1 MGGTGLSP
9 KGRIS
14 NTFEK
19 TTVSDLISA
28 LAGPD
33 GGSGDL
39 VRAALDALPDPVLV
53 FDSTQRVIFA
63 NTAAARSLHE
73 HDMALDRPFDSVMVF
88 DSATQQIL
96 SPDRL
101 PVARALAGESVGP
114 VDYAVRPIRRS
125 ASFWLECSARPAGNG
140 EVSGVVFVF
149 RDISARKNRELALES
164 ADQLRDF
171 IYKANL
177 TGVLHTSVD
186 GRILDCNDAV
196 VRMFGYASRQEMQ
209 AVRAQ
214 QLYFDQA
221 QRDRVLRLVY
231 ASPDVRELEVSFR
244 RRDNSRGWALLSTR
258 LLDPRPGDVGGT
270 LVSTFVDITE
280 RKLWEE
286 SLRRSE
292 QTFAAFMSHLPGV
305 AFIKDLTGKYI
316 YYNEASWTHFQK
328 HPEDIVGKTDEEIW
342 PPEDAA
348 RHRAKDAEVIETGR
362 PIEFVEPV
370 TQSDGMHSWLVFKF
384 PIIQEGK
391 TELVGGI
398 GIDITERRTLE
409 GQLTQARKM
418 EALGRLAG
426 GVAHDF
432 NNLLTVISGYGQLAL
447 EGLSSVP
454 APRLT
459 TYLQEVLNS
468 ARRASGLTGQLLAFS
483 RRQTVKP
490 KVFDLC
496 VLLRSMERLLQRMI
510 GEHVDLSV
518 RNGPEPCLI
527 LADAHQMEQVLLN
540 LAVNARDAMPLGGT
554 LEIECG
560 LLPEPLKR
568 PALPPV
574 DILLEVRDS
583 GVGMDEAVKA
593 RMFEPFFTSKN
604 KGKGTGLGLSTVYGV
619 VSQAGGEIE
628 VDSEPGHGSRFR
640 IYFPSAVGEVEDLP
654 PLASEPAPAGLETV
668 LLVED
673 EDSVR
678 ALAETVLKK
687 FGYKVLVAAS
697 GKAAIEIWQQRR
709 DSIDVLLTDVI
720 MPQMSGGE
728 LAHKLRE
735 EKPHLKILFMS
746 GYTDDMIAS
755 HGVLAG
761 ETQLLQKPFTA
772 QGLGRKLRDVLDA

>member
-1 MGGTGLSP
+1 LNS
-9 KGRIS
+9 
-14 NTFEK
+14 FEK
-19 TTVSDLISA
+19 AIASDPITA

-33 GGSGDL
+33 GGAGAL
-39 VRAALDALPDPVLV
+39 VKATLEALPEPVLV
-53 FDSTQRVIFA
+53 FDGSKRLIFA
-63 NTAAARSLHE
+63 NSAATRSLAE
-73 HDMALDRPFDSVMVF
+73 HDLPPGDPLDSLKFFDSV
-88 DSATQQIL
+88 TQEIL
-96 SPDRL
+96 SPAQL

-114 VDYAVRPIRRS
+114 VEYAVRPVRRS
-125 ASFWLECSARPAGNG
+125 APFWIECSARPAGSE
-140 EVSGVVFVF
+140 EVRGAILIF
-149 RDISARKNRELALES
+149 RDITVRKRRELALES

-171 IYKANL
+171 IYRGNL

-186 GRILDCNDAV
+186 GRILDCNEAV
-196 VRMFGYASRQEMQ
+196 VRMLGYSSRQELQ

-244 RRDNSRGWALLSTR
+244 RRDNTRGWALLSTR
-258 LLDPRPGDVGGT
+258 LLDPRPGEVGGT

-286 SLRRSE
+286 TLRRS
-292 QTFAAFMSHLPGV
+292 QRTFTAFMSHLPGI
-305 AFIKDLTGKYI
+305 AFIKDISGKYI
-316 YYNEASWTHFQK
+316 YYNEAAWSHFQK
-328 HPEDIVGKTDEEIW
+328 HPEDLIGKTDEDIW
-342 PPEDAA
+342 PADEAA
-348 RHRAKDAEVIETGR
+348 RHRAKDLEVIENGH
-362 PIEFVEPV
+362 PIEFVDSV
-370 TQSDGMHSWLVFKF
+370 VQSDGVHSWLVFKF
-384 PIIQEGK
+384 PIVQDGK

-398 GIDITERRTLE
+398 GIDITERRVLE
-409 GQLTQARKM
+409 DQLTQARKM

-447 EGLSSVP
+447 EGLGSAP
-454 APRLT
+454 AARLT
-459 TYLQEVLNS
+459 TYLQEVLNA

-483 RRQTVKP
+483 RRQTIQP

-496 VLLRSMERLLQRMI
+496 ELLRNMERLLQRMI
-510 GEHVDLSV
+510 GEHVDLTV
-518 RNGPEPCLI
+518 HNGPEPCLI
-527 LADAHQMEQVLLN
+527 RADPHQMEQVLLN

-554 LEIECG
+554 LDIECG

-568 PALPPV
+568 TDLPPV
-574 DILLEVRDS
+574 NILLEVRDT
-583 GVGMDEAVKA
+583 GIGMDEAVKA

-640 IYFPSAVGEVEDLP
+640 IYFPSAAGETVEIP
-654 PLASEPAPAGLETV
+654 PLAGEAAPAGLETV

-687 FGYKVLVAAS
+687 FGYKVLVANS
-697 GKAAIEIWQQRR
+697 GKAALEIWQERR

-735 EKPHLKILFMS
+735 GNPRLKVLFMS

-755 HGVLAG
+755 HGVLIG
-761 ETQLLQKPFTA
+761 ETQLIQKPFTA